1 MALLLATLSMVSP
14 FSIDSFF
21 PSFPA
26 IAAEYHLSTWQ
37 VQQVITAYLIPFSC
51 LTLVH
56 GPLSDALGRRPIVIA
71 GMLIYTLASIGCVL
85 APTFGVLLLARALQ
99 GMAAGIGP
107 TIARAV
113 VRDLYDGPNAQRLMS
128 AMMMIFSIA
137 PAAAPVIGGWIHVAF
152 GWRSVFGFM
161 VVLGVFLSIFT
172 VLVLPE
178 THPAS
183 RRTPLHFGKLVRS
196 SWAIARH
203 AEFMLLAFAGA
214 LALGAILAYI
224 GSAPAIV
231 MNTWGLGE
239 TQFWYLF
246 VPIIGGFMSA
256 SFASGRT
263 AGRLGRQRQLRMGL
277 TLMIASAATALVL
290 EFALQGAP
298 RLVQQVLLFGLA
310 FGAQFSFPILTLEML
325 DLFPHSRGAA
335 ASVQSFIA
343 LGFIS
348 IVMGFVAPLLE
359 GRMLRLDAV
368 ALAGALL
375 AFTSWRLAVRRR
387 RT

>member
-1 MALLLATLSMVSP
+1 
-14 FSIDSFF
+14 
-21 PSFPA
+21 
-26 IAAEYHLSTWQ
+26 
-37 VQQVITAYLIPFSC
+37 
-51 LTLVH
+51 
-56 GPLSDALGRRPIVIA
+56 
-71 GMLIYTLASIGCVL
+71 
-85 APTFGVLLLARALQ
+85 
-99 GMAAGIGP
+99 
-107 TIARAV
+107 
-113 VRDLYDGPNAQRLMS
+113 
-128 AMMMIFSIA
+128 
-137 PAAAPVIGGWIHVAF
+137 
-152 GWRSVFGFM
+152 
-161 VVLGVFLSIFT
+161 
-172 VLVLPE
+172 
-178 THPAS
+178 
-183 RRTPLHFGKLVRS
+183 
-196 SWAIARH
+196 
-203 AEFMLLAFAGA
+203 
-214 LALGAILAYI
+214 
-224 GSAPAIV
+224 
-231 MNTWGLGE
+231 
-239 TQFWYLF
+239 

-290 EFALQGAP
+290 EFTLQGAP